1 MIGDFAIESETTE
14 PAIGEIEMGFLA
26 QAPL

>member
-1 MIGDFAIESETTE
+1 MIWDLAVQTQTAE

-26 QAPL
+26 QAAF